1 MLLLSLISCSIKGQ
15 EVLIKTHKKY
25 FVICTV
31 ITQSSLLDHTRCKS
45 LKIQQHYFDSM
56 IDSLGLQHRWRSD
69 SPAAQNTTD
78 LQNLEALN
86 SWWGKRISKNH
97 SKRSSQHTELA
108 VYFFLVRGL
117 YKMRSATYFPAIFL
131 CFFWYRKQEIANRI
145 SPIIWNFQFLSSTFI
160 ERGKKNYDK
169 LKNKPKSYTVS
180 FKSRKKSKIGHTW
193 RHSNSWLVSYDEH
206 GE

>member
-1 MLLLSLISCSIKGQ
+1 MFVFIWQEPPKNLVFVVLLLSLISCSIKGQ
-15 EVLIKTHKKY
+15 EVLIKTHKKC

-97 SKRSSQHTELA
+97 SKRSSIPNLQFT
-108 VYFFLVRGL
+108 FLVRDQRQLLGCTKCQKVRKWRFFTVRARGIGIDVKTDLGPRPRGEILL
-117 YKMRSATYFPAIFL
+117 YY
-131 CFFWYRKQEIANRI
+131 
-145 SPIIWNFQFLSSTFI
+145 
-160 ERGKKNYDK
+160 
-169 LKNKPKSYTVS
+169 
-180 FKSRKKSKIGHTW
+180 SK
-193 RHSNSWLVSYDEH
+193 
-206 GE
+206 GEKV